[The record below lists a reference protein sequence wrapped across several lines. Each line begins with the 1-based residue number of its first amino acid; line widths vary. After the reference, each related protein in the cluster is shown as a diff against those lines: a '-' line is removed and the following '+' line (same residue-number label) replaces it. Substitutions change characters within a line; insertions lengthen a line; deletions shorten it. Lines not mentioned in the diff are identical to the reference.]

1 MVARGRPC
9 RRRGHPGSTVSALVR
24 WSEAG
29 SQQWGEFI
37 GLHWNGALQRGLASG
52 VASNEPRVYLLPLV
66 REIRK
71 SIAFYRKE
79 VIPRTGSSGPW
90 EVSVG
95 LRGIGGSLLQP
106 FTAQGGYYTLE
117 ETPCADDSVLI
128 KIELDE
134 WTDGLV
140 RQLAYRIAACW
151 SVGPELVDH
160 AFDAQREQL

>member
-1 MVARGRPC
+1 M
-9 RRRGHPGSTVSALVR
+9 R